1 MNNVQPT
8 FSRREKLRGLFAL
21 LKAAFTHARWMT
33 VGALVLYPIA
43 YLDSV
48 VVALGLRKTIDA
60 ILAGSSRGA
69 TVGIATVVAGV
80 CLLYIFD
87 QMAWRLCLKLEE
99 IVGHALDRRTA
110 ELVAITPGIEHLERP
125 EYLDRIEIL
134 REQGWMLGRYLYHL
148 PMTVGGLVRSIAT
161 IAILGT
167 VHPLLY
173 LLPVFGLPA
182 LFTESKA
189 DSISRLA
196 QERTAE
202 NLRRSR
208 SIFELTVR
216 PDAAKEIRI
225 FRLKKWLLESHRNVW
240 SDVRVVLNEAR
251 AKSAALM
258 AVGWVLFSMA
268 FVAAV
273 AFVTQLALSG
283 HSTLG
288 DLVLT
293 LTLGVRVGGEVN
305 TMAREM
311 TFVRTI
317 SRLGSHLAWIETY
330 AKRAARSTHG
340 SRTFSRLSQGIQ
352 LKNVSFKYSGAN
364 RYALH
369 NISLELRPGQT
380 IALVGHNGAG
390 KTTLVKLL
398 CRMYEPTQGSISID
412 GTPLSEID
420 LDSWLGSVT
429 AAFQDFARFE
439 VTAKE
444 VVGIGD
450 LPRIDDDAAVRLAL
464 ARANAT
470 STIESFPHGLK
481 TLLGGSWQDG
491 HEPSIG
497 QWQKLAIA
505 RYAMRDKPAL
515 YILDEPTASLDPQT
529 EHEVFAR
536 HREIVARDL
545 SEPITV
551 LVSHRFSS
559 VSMADTI
566 LVLEEG
572 MVKERGTHSELMRA
586 DGYYARLYR
595 LQQSAFGGADSR

>member
-536 HREIVARDL
+536 HREIVARDS
-545 SEPITV
+545 SEAITV

-572 MVKERGTHSELMRA
+572 LVKERGTHSELMRA